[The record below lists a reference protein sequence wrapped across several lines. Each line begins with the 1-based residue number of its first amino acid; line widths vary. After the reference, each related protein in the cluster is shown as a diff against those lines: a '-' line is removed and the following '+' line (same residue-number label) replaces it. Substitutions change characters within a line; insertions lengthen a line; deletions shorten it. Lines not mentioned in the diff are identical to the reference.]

1 MDGAKTPEL
10 TRIAYSTKK
19 ASDFSTGNEIDILNG
34 IQLIFDDGTKSP
46 FVRAENDNFEFIKEI
61 PVDSYRPIRFISMK
75 VNGGVAYEGMR
86 FFDENMLEIIDIEWG
101 TGDFGKWI
109 DVQEVPEGS

>member
-1 MDGAKTPEL
+1 
-10 TRIAYSTKK
+10 
-19 ASDFSTGNEIDILNG
+19 
-34 IQLIFDDGTKSP
+34 
-46 FVRAENDNFEFIKEI
+46 
-61 PVDSYRPIRFISMK
+61 MK